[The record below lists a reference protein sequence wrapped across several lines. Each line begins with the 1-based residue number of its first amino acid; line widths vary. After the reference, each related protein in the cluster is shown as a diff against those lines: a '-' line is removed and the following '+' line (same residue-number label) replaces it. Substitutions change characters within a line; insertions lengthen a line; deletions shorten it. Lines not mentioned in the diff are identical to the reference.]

1 VTGKIIVSLRKQN
14 PRTCC
19 STSNYTRARCRKRE
33 LLARVYGWFTE
44 GFDALDLNEAKALL
58 DELAL

>member
-33 LLARVYGWFTE
+33 LLARVYGTE